1 MLGGTGGRRRRGR
14 QRMRRLDGITDSMG
28 MSLSKLRE
36 FVVDR
41 EAWRAAIHGVAKS
54 RTWLSDWTELN
65 WTIWNL
71 ITWKHVC
78 GCVYIYIYTYVYI
91 FIWLDPFAVPL
102 ELTQHH
108 KTITLQWKMSQFSI
122 ENISL
127 IQIFGV
133 LNQFNILLHKLAL
146 CEQNPLSGPVCMN
159 THPTQC
165 RGLLHSEG
173 LRAWFKAVL
182 AASTFLVI
190 LTQGFLHFHSALIP
204 ANDAV
209 HRVSGNCAVIKLG
222 KGPWCQ
228 NRKVCRNSLRLM
240 A

>member
-14 QRMRRLDGITDSMG
+14 QRMRRLDGITNSMG

-41 EAWRAAIHGVAKS
+41 EAWGAAIHGVAKS

-78 GCVYIYIYTYVYI
+78 GCVYIYIYIYIYICVCVCVCVCVYIFI

-102 ELTQHH
+102 ELTQQR
-108 KTITLQWKMSQFSI
+108 KTIILQLKMSQFSI

-133 LNQFNILLHKLAL
+133 LNQFNTLLHKIGSMWA
-146 CEQNPLSGPVCMN
+146 ESFVWV
-159 THPTQC
+159 
-165 RGLLHSEG
+165 RLHEH
-173 LRAWFKAVL
+173 
-182 AASTFLVI
+182 TPH
-190 LTQGFLHFHSALIP
+190 T
-204 ANDAV
+204 
-209 HRVSGNCAVIKLG
+209 VSGAPTFRRAPCLV
-222 KGPWCQ
+222 
-228 NRKVCRNSLRLM
+228 
-240 A
+240 